1 MPTELHDEQLLR
13 GRDTDAWDTLYRST
27 CRRTYR
33 VLHHVTGATQTEL
46 EELNQDV
53 WLSAIQSIER
63 FDATRGT
70 AQDWVL
76 GIARFKGLT
85 WLRKQYNNRFVFVS
99 GSFEMTEHWATPEST
114 IEFADRA
121 ALLRATIESLPENW
135 QYLLRQKYEAGLTVN
150 EIAELTGATPKAVES
165 TLSRARQR
173 LRDLFRE
180 TLDQSSAT

>member
-1 MPTELHDEQLLR
+1 
-13 GRDTDAWDTLYRST
+13 
-27 CRRTYR
+27 
-33 VLHHVTGATQTEL
+33 
-46 EELNQDV
+46 
-53 WLSAIQSIER
+53 
-63 FDATRGT
+63 
-70 AQDWVL
+70 
-76 GIARFKGLT
+76 
-85 WLRKQYNNRFVFVS
+85 
-99 GSFEMTEHWATPEST
+99 MTEHWATPEST